1 MKNELK
7 ISQNIELNESELE
20 KQGLNK
26 SQLEI
31 LIIKK

>member
-20 KQGLNK
+20 KQDLSK
-26 SQLEI
+26 SQLKI